1 MFYNGDKIIEKG
13 KLINFILGARG
24 WGKTYYFKKRSIEDC
39 IKSGEQ
45 FIYLRRFK
53 EEVTVTKD
61 KLFGDILIQF
71 PEYEIKLEK
80 DTYFI
85 NKKGEKHSKI
95 LGYIIPL
102 STSSKYKS
110 VPFPYV
116 TKIIFDEFIVDKGV
130 LHYLPN
136 EVQLFLEFCSTV
148 IRNRNNVQVFLLG
161 NAISLYNPYTL
172 YFKIKLQQGQKLYQN
187 GEILLEMNHNREYE
201 ENMKS
206 TRFGKLINGSKYGEY
221 AIENKFLK
229 DDKTFIEKKYSDS
242 KDLCTYIFNNKEFS
256 VWYSIKHNMIHISKD
271 KSNKQIRYT
280 FTTDEHNPTTYLI
293 RSFSKDRIWRQ
304 IKEMYQEGNVRFENG
319 DCKNSFME
327 AMAMVNGIK

>member
-1 MFYNGDKIIEKG
+1 MYYNGDKIIEKG

-39 IKSGEQ
+39 IKTGEQ

-53 EEVTVTKD
+53 EEVTITKD
-61 KLFGDILIQF
+61 KLFGDILSQF
-71 PEYEIKLEK
+71 PGYEIKLEK

-110 VPFPYV
+110 VPFPDV
-116 TKIIFDEFIVDKGV
+116 TKIIFDEFIVDKGA

-172 YFKIKLQQGQKLYQN
+172 YFKIKLQRVQ
-187 GEILLEMNHNREYE
+187 
-201 ENMKS
+201 S
-206 TRFGKLINGSKYGEY
+206 
-221 AIENKFLK
+221 
-229 DDKTFIEKKYSDS
+229 
-242 KDLCTYIFNNKEFS
+242 
-256 VWYSIKHNMIHISKD
+256 
-271 KSNKQIRYT
+271 
-280 FTTDEHNPTTYLI
+280 
-293 RSFSKDRIWRQ
+293 
-304 IKEMYQEGNVRFENG
+304 
-319 DCKNSFME
+319 
-327 AMAMVNGIK
+327 